1 MEGRKNVVTVELND
15 DLRDKVSS
23 LSTIIVGMKQTF
35 LSSLQIDQVKKVVRN
50 RSKNDIALV
59 LQSCEHLDN
68 VVDSAIAKLI
78 GPGIIINSF
87 IIIIIVIYTILE
99 HIYYVY
105 L

>member
-1 MEGRKNVVTVELND
+1 MYETNT
-15 DLRDKVSS
+15 SS
-23 LSTIIVGMKQTF
+23 T
-35 LSSLQIDQVKKVVRN
+35 LQIDQVKKVVRN

-68 VVDSAIAKLI
+68 AVDSAIAKLI
-78 GPGIIINSF
+78 GPGMINSF
-87 IIIIIVIYTILE
+87 IIIIYTILE

>member
-15 DLRDKVSS
+15 DLRDKVLLPSMIIVHMKRTL
-23 LSTIIVGMKQTF
+23 LST
-35 LSSLQIDQVKKVVRN
+35 LQIDQVKKVVRN

-68 VVDSAIAKLI
+68 AVDSAIAKLI
-78 GPGIIINSF
+78 GPGIINSF
-87 IIIIIVIYTILE
+87 IIIIIVIYAVLE